1 VNRSVLIADG
11 NGARANHVAEACE
24 SLGLPSRVVPHG
36 AAALE
41 NALADVPAVL
51 VAERELPLID
61 AEKLG
66 EILHANPRTQAVRLL
81 ILGGRSEAAGAGEAA
96 GSSVAGVRELGPSAP
111 PEDIAES
118 VRALLEE
125 QLQAEPESEPDASEA
140 GAVEGQLAQLPLTD
154 LLQLFHVSRK
164 TGIVTLLRRNLGGE
178 EETGLVLVSGG
189 EVVQAEAGA
198 VHGEKALFRLI
209 GWSRGSFTFRPETVV
224 VEDRIQT
231 PTLSLLREGRRHVEE
246 WERLARHMP
255 PMDAHVT
262 LKIQSASLPN
272 VIHPLTQEV
281 LLVLEHYT
289 RIRDVVD
296 HCSYPDYQVLRMLHT
311 LIRRGMLSLRR
322 DVPGPAG
329 APSQAGLFSP
339 SQASRL
345 HEWLQFEG
353 PEGARS
359 RDAKLTVAISSADA
373 SREFARVVGRLPGV
387 TLSEAAKTGEVPPDE
402 IASLGRIA
410 VDSEIGIEFVQVP
423 IGARY
428 APLWPLAAHGAVGVL
443 LLLAGPLS
451 VAMQSIGQVADAM
464 RELPRSRV
472 FHLLLLEKGQGIA
485 PEALRE
491 NISLLDDTSL
501 FLVPL
506 ENEDKAGILLR
517 EMFGRILP

>member
-11 NGARANHVAEACE
+11 NGARGSRIAEACE
-24 SLGLPSRVVPHG
+24 SLGLVSRVVSHG

-41 NALADVPAVL
+41 TALAEVPAVL
-51 VAERELPLID
+51 VVECDLPLID
-61 AEKLG
+61 GEKLG
-66 EILHANPRTQAVRLL
+66 EILHANPRTQSIRLL
-81 ILGGRSEAAGAGEAA
+81 FLGDRSAEAIPAGEAP
-96 GSSVAGVRELGPSAP
+96 VLGPSAP

-118 VRALLEE
+118 VRALLDEHGE
-125 QLQAEPESEPDASEA
+125 GEPEVEA
-140 GAVEGQLAQLPLTD
+140 EEDTTGAIEGQLAQLPLTD

-164 TGIVTLLRRNLGGE
+164 TGIVSLLRRNYRGE
-178 EETGLVLVSGG
+178 EESGLVLVSGG
-189 EVVQAEAGA
+189 EVLQAEAGA

-209 GWSRGSFTFRPETVV
+209 GWDRGSFSFRPEPVV
-224 VEDRIQT
+224 VEERIQT
-231 PTLSLLREGRRHVEE
+231 PTLSLLREGRRQIEE

-262 LKIQSASLPN
+262 LKIQTASLPN

-281 LLVLEHYT
+281 LLVLEHYS

-296 HCSYPDYQVLRMLHT
+296 HCAHPDYQVLRMLHT

-322 DVPGPAG
+322 DVPGPTG

-345 HEWLQFEG
+345 HEWLQRDGSSGE
-353 PEGARS
+353 RS
-359 RDAKLTVAISSADA
+359 SDAKLVVAFSSSDA
-373 SREFARVVGRLPGV
+373 CREFARVVGRLPGV
-387 TLSEAAKTGEVPPDE
+387 TLNETTKAGEVPPDLV
-402 IASLGRIA
+402 ASLGRIA
-410 VDSEIGIEFVQVP
+410 VDNETGIEFVQVP
-423 IGARY
+423 VGERY
-428 APLWPLAAHGAVGVL
+428 APLWPTAAHGAVAVL

-451 VAMQSIGQVADAM
+451 VAMQSIGQIADAM
-464 RELPRSRV
+464 RALPRSRV

-491 NISLLDDTSL
+491 NISLLDDTSM

-506 ENEDKAGILLR
+506 ENEGKAGILLR

>member
-11 NGARANHVAEACE
+11 NGARAGRIAAACDA
-24 SLGLPSRVVPHG
+24 LGLPNRVAPHG

-41 NALADVPAVL
+41 QALAELPAVL
-51 VAERELPLID
+51 VVESDLPLID
-61 AEKLG
+61 GAKLG
-66 EILHANPRTQAVRLL
+66 EILRANPRTQTTQLL
-81 ILGGRSEAAGAGEAA
+81 FLGDRSADATPDDGKH
-96 GSSVAGVRELGPSAP
+96 VIGPSAP

-118 VRALLEE
+118 VRALLDE
-125 QLQAEPESEPDASEA
+125 QAQAEPETAPEEA
-140 GAVEGQLAQLPLTD
+140 DGGAVEGQLAQLPLTD

-164 TGIVTLLRRNLGGE
+164 TGVVEMQRRGAEGE
-178 EETGLVLVSGG
+178 EETGRVLVSGG
-189 EVVQAEAGA
+189 EIVQAEAGT

-209 GWSRGSFTFRPETVV
+209 GWSRGSFKFRPENVV

-231 PTLSLLREGRRHVEE
+231 PTLALLREGRRHVEE
-246 WERLARHMP
+246 WDRLSRHMP
-255 PMDAHVT
+255 AMDAHVT

-296 HCSYPDYQVLRMLHT
+296 QCSYPDYQVLRMLHT

-329 APSQAGLFSP
+329 EPSLAGLFSP

-345 HEWLQFEG
+345 NEWLQFDG

-359 RDAKLTVAISSADA
+359 RDAKLVVAFANSDA
-373 SREFARVVGRLPGV
+373 CREFARVLGRLPGV
-387 TLSEAAKTGEVPPDE
+387 ALSEAAQAGEVAPDVV
-402 IASLGRIA
+402 ASLGRIA
-410 VDSEIGIEFVQVP
+410 VDTEIGIEFVQVP
-423 IGARY
+423 VGERY
-428 APLWPLAAHGAVGVL
+428 APLWPIAAHGAVGVL

-451 VAMQSIGQVADAM
+451 VAMQSIGHVADGM
-464 RELPRSRV
+464 RALPRSRV
-472 FHLLLLEKGQGIA
+472 FHMLLLEKGQGIA

-501 FLVPL
+501 FLIPL
-506 ENEDKAGILLR
+506 ENDRKSGILLR

>member
-1 VNRSVLIADG
+1 MNRSVLIADG
-11 NGARANHVAEACE
+11 NGARGSRIAEACE
-24 SLGLPSRVVPHG
+24 SLGLKSRVVSHG

-41 NALADVPAVL
+41 TALAEVPAVL
-51 VAERELPLID
+51 VVESDLPLID
-61 AEKLG
+61 GEKLG
-66 EILHANPRTQAVRLL
+66 EILRANPRTHSIRLL
-81 ILGGRSEAAGAGEAA
+81 FLGNRNAQAIPAGDAP
-96 GSSVAGVRELGPSAP
+96 VLGPSAP
-111 PEDIAES
+111 AEDIAES
-118 VRALLEE
+118 VRALLDERGE
-125 QLQAEPESEPDASEA
+125 AEPEADATEDIA
-140 GAVEGQLAQLPLTD
+140 GAVEGQLSQVSLTD

-164 TGIVTLLRRNLGGE
+164 TGIVTLLRRNHSGE
-178 EETGLVLVSGG
+178 EESGLVLVSGG
-189 EVVQAEAGA
+189 EIVQAEAGA

-209 GWSRGSFTFRPETVV
+209 AWERGSFSFRPEAVIV
-224 VEDRIQT
+224 KEPIQT
-231 PTLSLLREGRRHVEE
+231 PTLSLLREGRRQIEE

-281 LLVLEHYT
+281 LLVLEHYS

-296 HCSYPDYQVLRMLHT
+296 HCAHSDYQVLRMLHT

-329 APSQAGLFSP
+329 APSRAGLFSP

-345 HEWLQFEG
+345 HEWLQHG
-353 PEGARS
+353 GTAGKRPS
-359 RDAKLTVAISSADA
+359 DAKLVVAFSSSDA
-373 SREFARVVGRLPGV
+373 CREFARAVGRLPGV
-387 TLSEAAKTGEVPPDE
+387 SLDDAARAGAIPPDVVT
-402 IASLGRIA
+402 SLGRIA
-410 VDSEIGIEFVQVP
+410 VDNECGIEFIQVP
-423 IGARY
+423 VEQRF
-428 APLWPLAAHGAVGVL
+428 APLWPTAAHGAVGVL

-451 VAMQSIGQVADAM
+451 LAMQSIGNVADAM
-464 RELPRSRV
+464 RAMPRSRV

-506 ENEDKAGILLR
+506 ENESKAGILLR

>member
-11 NGARANHVAEACE
+11 NGARGSRIAEACE
-24 SLGLPSRVVPHG
+24 SLGLSSRIVSHG

-41 NALADVPAVL
+41 TALLEVPAVL
-51 VAERELPLID
+51 VVELDLPLID
-61 AEKLG
+61 GQKLG
-66 EILHANPRTQAVRLL
+66 DILHANPRTQAIQLL
-81 ILGGRSEAAGAGEAA
+81 FLGDRSSDSIPAGDA
-96 GSSVAGVRELGPSAP
+96 RMLGPSVP

-118 VRALLEE
+118 IRALLDE
-125 QLQAEPESEPDASEA
+125 QGESEPESEANEDAT
-140 GAVEGQLAQLPLTD
+140 GGVEGQLAQLPLTD

-164 TGIVTLLRRNLGGE
+164 TGVVTLVRRTYNGE
-178 EETGLVLVSGG
+178 EESGLVLVSGG
-189 EVVQAEAGA
+189 EIVQAEAGA

-209 GWSRGSFTFRPETVV
+209 GWDRGSFSFRPDSVV
-224 VEDRIQT
+224 VEDPIQT
-231 PTLSLLREGRRHVEE
+231 PTLSLLREGRRQIEE

-262 LKIQSASLPN
+262 LKIQSGSLPN

-281 LLVLEHYT
+281 LLVLENYS

-296 HCSYPDYQVLRMLHT
+296 HCAHPDYQVLRMLHT

-322 DVPGPAG
+322 YVPGPAG

-345 HEWLQFEG
+345 DEWLQHEG
-353 PEGARS
+353 GAGQRS
-359 RDAKLTVAISSADA
+359 KDAKLIVAFSSSDA
-373 SREFARVVGRLPGV
+373 CREFARALGPLPGV
-387 TLSEAAKTGEVPPDE
+387 ALNDAAQAGEIPPDVV
-402 IASLGRIA
+402 APLGRIA
-410 VDSEIGIEFVQVP
+410 VDGECGIEFVQVP
-423 IGARY
+423 VAERY
-428 APLWPLAAHGAVGVL
+428 AALWPTAAHGAVAVL

-451 VAMQSIGQVADAM
+451 VAMQSIGCFADAM
-464 RELPRSRV
+464 RARPRTRV

-485 PEALRE
+485 PEALRA

-506 ENEDKAGILLR
+506 ENESKAGILLR

>member
-1 VNRSVLIADG
+1 MNRSVLIADG
-11 NGARANHVAEACE
+11 NGARGSRIAEACE
-24 SLGLPSRVVPHG
+24 SLGLASRVVSHG

-41 NALADVPAVL
+41 TALAEVPAVL
-51 VAERELPLID
+51 VVECDLPLID
-61 AEKLG
+61 GKKLG
-66 EILHANPRTQAVRLL
+66 EILHANPRTQSIRLL
-81 ILGGRSEAAGAGEAA
+81 FLGDRSAEAIPAGEAP
-96 GSSVAGVRELGPSAP
+96 VLGPSAP

-118 VRALLEE
+118 VRAMLDEHGE
-125 QLQAEPESEPDASEA
+125 GEPEVEA
-140 GAVEGQLAQLPLTD
+140 EEDSTGAIEGQLAQLPLTD

-164 TGIVTLLRRNLGGE
+164 TGIVSLLRRNYRGE
-178 EETGLVLVSGG
+178 EESGLVLVSGG
-189 EVVQAEAGA
+189 EVLQAEAGA

-209 GWSRGSFTFRPETVV
+209 GWDRGSFSFRPQPVV

-231 PTLSLLREGRRHVEE
+231 PTLSLLREGRRQIEE

-262 LKIQSASLPN
+262 LKIQTASLPN

-281 LLVLEHYT
+281 LLVLEHYS

-296 HCSYPDYQVLRMLHT
+296 HCAHPDYQVLRMLHT

-322 DVPGPAG
+322 DVPGPTG

-345 HEWLQFEG
+345 HEWLQRDG
-353 PEGARS
+353 SSGARS
-359 RDAKLTVAISSADA
+359 SDAKLVVAFSSSDA
-373 SREFARVVGRLPGV
+373 CREFGRVVGRLPGV
-387 TLSEAAKTGEVPPDE
+387 TLNETTKAGEVPPDLV
-402 IASLGRIA
+402 ASLGRIA
-410 VDSEIGIEFVQVP
+410 VDNETGIEFVQVP
-423 IGARY
+423 VGERF
-428 APLWPLAAHGAVGVL
+428 APLWPTAAHGAVAVL

-451 VAMQSIGQVADAM
+451 VAMRSIGQIADAM
-464 RELPRSRV
+464 RALPRSRV

-506 ENEDKAGILLR
+506 ENEGKAGILLR

>member
-11 NGARANHVAEACE
+11 NGARGNRIAEACE
-24 SLGLPSRVVPHG
+24 SLGIRSRLVSHG

-41 NALADVPAVL
+41 TALAEIPAVL
-51 VAERELPLID
+51 VVESDLPLID
-61 AEKLG
+61 GEKLG
-66 EILHANPRTQAVRLL
+66 EILRANPRTHSIRMLF
-81 ILGGRSEAAGAGEAA
+81 LGD
-96 GSSVAGVRELGPSAP
+96 GSADAIPTGDVLVLGPSAP
-111 PEDIAES
+111 PEDIADS
-118 VRALLEE
+118 VRALLDEHVE
-125 QLQAEPESEPDASEA
+125 GEPEPESNEDSS
-140 GAVEGQLAQLPLTD
+140 GAVEGQLAQLSLTD

-164 TGIVTLLRRNLGGE
+164 TGIVTLLRRNFGGE
-178 EETGLVLVSGG
+178 EESGLVLVSGG
-189 EVVQAEAGA
+189 EIVQAEAGA

-209 GWSRGSFTFRPETVV
+209 GWDRGSFSFRPEAVV
-224 VEDRIQT
+224 VEQPIQT
-231 PTLSLLREGRRHVEE
+231 PTLSLLREGRRQVEE
-246 WERLARHMP
+246 WDRLARHMP

-262 LKIQSASLPN
+262 LKIKSASLPN

-281 LLVLEHYT
+281 FLVLEHYS

-296 HCSYPDYQVLRMLHT
+296 HCAHPDYQVLRMLHT

-345 HEWLQFEG
+345 HEWLQVEG
-353 PEGARS
+353 SSGKPS
-359 RDAKLTVAISSADA
+359 SDAKLVVAFSSSDA
-373 SREFARVVGRLPGV
+373 CREFARAVGRLPGV
-387 TLSEAAKTGEVPPDE
+387 ALNEAAKAGEIPPDVV
-402 IASLGRIA
+402 ASLGRIA
-410 VDSEIGIEFVQVP
+410 VDNETGIEFIQIP
-423 IGARY
+423 IGERY
-428 APLWPLAAHGAVGVL
+428 APLWPTAAHGAVGVL

-451 VAMQSIGQVADAM
+451 VAMQSIGKIADTM
-464 RELPRSRV
+464 RTLPRSRV
-472 FHLLLLEKGQGIA
+472 FHLLLLEKGQGLA

-506 ENEDKAGILLR
+506 ENESKAGILLR